1 MQSVAPLMPSR
12 FATLDGMRGI
22 AALIVVM
29 FHFDGI
35 FPISAKGGYL
45 AVDLFFML
53 SGFVLAA
60 VYVPRFQRGMGC
72 APS

>member
-1 MQSVAPLMPSR
+1 
-12 FATLDGMRGI
+12 MRGI